1 MAPRTVHN
9 KVLIQITVTYDNT
22 NITPKLMPL
31 WQALK

>member
-1 MAPRTVHN
+1 
-9 KVLIQITVTYDNT
+9 VTYDNT